1 MVTGKAAALPLRGG
15 SGTQSLFSVLALLG
29 QVATI
34 YSFLIQTEF
43 FSVGQL
49 FYSWFH
55 RSVALLRSALHP
67 SFPPLLAPPPALT
80 WPSDYFLVF
89 YPPSFSLLC
98 CINLSSS
105 GLISSHLRSNRIF
118 SLLPWPVSPTFLS
131 SSCSFLL
138 LIPSPPLFQ
147 YLPSRDIWLELLV

>member
-1 MVTGKAAALPLRGG
+1 MQWSQEKLQRSHSEEEVGHKACFLFWLKLWP
-15 SGTQSLFSVLALLG
+15 QS
-29 QVATI
+29 I
-34 YSFLIQTEF
+34 HFLYKLIF

-55 RSVALLRSALHP
+55 RSVVLLRSALHP
-67 SFPPLLAPPPALT
+67 SFPPLLAPPPAFT
-80 WPSDYFLVF
+80 WPSDYSPLF

-98 CINLSSS
+98 CINLPSS
-105 GLISSHLRSNRIF
+105 GLISSHLRSNLIF
-118 SLLPWPVSPTFLS
+118 SLLPWPLSPTFLS